1 MVMPLCGTFH
11 YAGDVPALRGLKPA
25 RWTCEDRSGAPVGPS
40 DGFSRL
46 SDNRLVGLRPV
57 LRISSGQLV
66 LQAASRDR
74 AQVSSA
80 SIELD
85 RALLKSLHTAD
96 RIELVRTGTA
106 DIGVALRRAGELLWA
121 VGAVTTVSL
130 GPRLQARGGHRADAP
145 DAWPRRDTWV
155 EFTVD
160 GHTARLHD
168 GEDETVGDY
177 RVTLVRAFKD
187 GIPGRYETAAIS
199 HNGSGLHDAT
209 LRAARILGGSNR
221 GLRMTSW

>member
-1 MVMPLCGTFH
+1 
-11 YAGDVPALRGLKPA
+11 
-25 RWTCEDRSGAPVGPS
+25 
-40 DGFSRL
+40 
-46 SDNRLVGLRPV
+46 
-57 LRISSGQLV
+57 
-66 LQAASRDR
+66 
-74 AQVSSA
+74 
-80 SIELD
+80 
-85 RALLKSLHTAD
+85 
-96 RIELVRTGTA
+96 
-106 DIGVALRRAGELLWA
+106 
-121 VGAVTTVSL
+121 
-130 GPRLQARGGHRADAP
+130 
-145 DAWPRRDTWV
+145 V